1 MEVDLGPG
9 QNVFKQFFNNLKINC
24 SQYLS
29 KSVGGLL
36 ERNQVQNI
44 INKAREDQWKMLE
57 AIKDKAELI
66 EKDKEAIKCLAQVD
80 IKLKREKHNFI
91 DEGVKQ
97 ILYKHPDAHWKKRG
111 NKAI

>member
-1 MEVDLGPG
+1 MVVDLGPG
-9 QNVFKQFFNNLKINC
+9 QKVFKLFFQNLKINC

-29 KSVGGLL
+29 KSVGGSL

-66 EKDKEAIKCLAQVD
+66 EKDKEANKCLAQVD
-80 IKLKREKHNFI
+80 MKLKRENFYVI

-97 ILYKHPDAHWKKRG
+97 IPYKHPDACWKKRG